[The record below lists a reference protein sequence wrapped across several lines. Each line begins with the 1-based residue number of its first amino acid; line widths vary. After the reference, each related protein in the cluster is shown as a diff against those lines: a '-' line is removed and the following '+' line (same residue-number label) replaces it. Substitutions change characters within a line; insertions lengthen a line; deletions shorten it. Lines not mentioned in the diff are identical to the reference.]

1 MKHIY
6 WDLGLLI
13 YQGPGAVYQGAGA
26 VTKDLGLLPRTWGCY
41 QGPGDQQCSYRFWKV
56 LEIDQCVF
64 QDLESLGKSSFLSWA
79 MESYGN
85 LSCSC

>member
-1 MKHIY
+1 MGFGK
-6 WDLGLLI
+6 
-13 YQGPGAVYQGAGA
+13 
-26 VTKDLGLLPRTWGCY
+26 
-41 QGPGDQQCSYRFWKV
+41 FWKV

-85 LSCSC
+85 LSSSC